1 MKEKKV
7 KNKIDTVYTERMN
20 VDNEEFDS
28 FQAAI
33 LNKSKERSTERK
45 YKIALMANK
54 IRIQDYLNSNL
65 KKQLTI
71 GFFLN
76 EYLTTF
82 NLRQN
87 HVAAYI
93 GTQPASL
100 NKIINGQR
108 ELSHELALKLGKLFR
123 IDPMMLLDVQ
133 DKNKL
138 RILQDVN
145 KSELTG
151 YSLNDLISK

>member
-1 MKEKKV
+1 MKEKKL
-7 KNKIDTVYTERMN
+7 KNKINTVYTERMN
-20 VDNEEFDS
+20 TDNENFDN
-28 FQAAI
+28 FQATI
-33 LNKSKERSTERK
+33 LNRSQERSTERK

-54 IRIQDYLNSNL
+54 IRIQDYLNSNF
-65 KKQLTI
+65 KKQITV
-71 GFFLN
+71 GYFLN

-87 HVAAYI
+87 QVATYI

-108 ELSHELALKLGKLFR
+108 ELSHELALKLGRLFR
-123 IDPMMLLDVQ
+123 IDPMILLDIQ

-138 RILQDVN
+138 RTLQDIN
-145 KSELTG
+145 KSELTR
-151 YSLNDLISK
+151 YSLKDLISK